1 MSHGFY
7 NSNNTAATL
16 LFVTIPSV
24 AQQSPSTMEVPAPVA
39 NLEQHW
45 NAQNRDVRRR
55 RSQAETGVP
64 QGQPIFIDF
73 AFRGSITLTG
83 IWREILKL
91 IRLSFPFF

>member
-1 MSHGFY
+1 MSHGLY
-7 NSNNTAATL
+7 NSNNTPATF
-16 LFVTIPSV
+16 LFVTIPRV
-24 AQQSPSTMEVPAPVA
+24 AQKSPSTMEVPALVA

-45 NAQNRDVRRR
+45 NAQNRNVCRR
-55 RSQAETGVP
+55 RSQAEIGVP

-73 AFRGSITLTG
+73 AFSGSIPLTG